1 MRSLKGKEKVR
12 SRLTFWICKIKII
25 NYFNTGLI
33 FTPEVFIICKKVCGI
48 EES

>member
-12 SRLTFWICKIKII
+12 SRLTFSIYKIIII

-33 FTPEVFIICKKVCGI
+33 FTPELFFLCKKVWGT
-48 EES
+48 EGT